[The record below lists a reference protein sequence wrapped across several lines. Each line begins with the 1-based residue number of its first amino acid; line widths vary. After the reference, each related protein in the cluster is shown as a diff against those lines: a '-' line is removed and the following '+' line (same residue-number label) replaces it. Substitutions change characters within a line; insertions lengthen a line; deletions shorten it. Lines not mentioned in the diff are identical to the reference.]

1 MQMNFTVTNAN
12 KLQNH
17 KYIVYGRSPGSSE
30 MQINL
35 VTMTT
40 VTTVG
45 HKAHS
50 MPQIDYTQRRRDKS
64 LTVIENETLITR
76 LTTN

>member
-1 MQMNFTVTNAN
+1 MQKNFTITNAN

-17 KYIVYGRSPGSSE
+17 KYIVHSRSPGSSE
-30 MQINL
+30 MQIIII
-35 VTMTT
+35 TMTTVTT

-50 MPQIDYTQRRRDKS
+50 MPQIDSAQRRRDKS
-64 LTVIENETLITR
+64 FTVIEN
-76 LTTN
+76 